1 MNRIAAIERNS
12 SRQHGAVLLSRR
24 ARAVVATVLAAVRA
38 TVLATV
44 LANVL
49 AAVLATAASAV
60 LVESALAQS
69 WPARTI
75 TLVVPFPPGGG
86 PDLFARI
93 LTEKLPPRLGQT
105 MLVDNRP
112 GVGGLAGANV
122 VAKSAPDGHMFLIAP
137 NTIAIAP
144 HVLPAGAGG
153 GVDVMRD
160 LVPVILPAATPMM
173 LVVNPSLGAKT
184 VAELVAIAKQR
195 PGLPYASAGNG
206 SPMHIAGELFRK
218 AAGVDLQHIPYKGVA
233 PSVADTLGGQV
244 QVLFVA
250 MGGGIAQHLRSGK
263 LQVLAVTERR
273 RTALLPNVP
282 TLAELGYKGVET
294 DAWYG
299 VLAPSGTPQSVIARM
314 NQEINA
320 LLAMADVRERMNSAG
335 IDVRGGT
342 PEAFGAEM
350 REDHARYGRIVREFG
365 IKAD

>member
-1 MNRIAAIERNS
+1 MNSHPHTRLR
-12 SRQHGAVLLSRR
+12 
-24 ARAVVATVLAAVRA
+24 
-38 TVLATV
+38 
-44 LANVL
+44 
-49 AAVLATAASAV
+49 
-60 LVESALAQS
+60 SALHHICRSLMRAMAPALLACAMAGAAFAQT
-69 WPARTI
+69 WPSKTV

-93 LTEKLPPRLGQT
+93 LSEKLPPRLGQPL
-105 MLVDNRP
+105 LVENRP
-112 GVGGLAGANV
+112 GVGGLAGANA
-122 VAKSAPDGHMFLIAP
+122 VAKSSPDGHMFLIAP

-160 LVPVILPAATPMM
+160 LAPVIMPAATPMM
-173 LVVNPSLGAKT
+173 LVVNPALGVKS
-184 VAELVAIAKQR
+184 VAELVAIARQR

-206 SPMHIAGELFRK
+206 SPMHIAGELFRR

-233 PSVADTLGGQV
+233 PSVTAALGGEV

-250 MGGGIAQHLRSGK
+250 LGGGIAQHLRSGK
-263 LQVLAVTERR
+263 LQVLAVTEKR

-282 TLAELGYKGVET
+282 TMAELGYAGVAT

-299 VLAPSGTPQSVIARM
+299 VLAPTGTPPAVIARM
-314 NQEINA
+314 NQEVNA
-320 LLAMADVRERMNSAG
+320 VLALPEVRERMNTAG

-342 PEAFGAEM
+342 PEAFAAEM
-350 REDHARYGRIVREFG
+350 RDDHARYGRIVREFG